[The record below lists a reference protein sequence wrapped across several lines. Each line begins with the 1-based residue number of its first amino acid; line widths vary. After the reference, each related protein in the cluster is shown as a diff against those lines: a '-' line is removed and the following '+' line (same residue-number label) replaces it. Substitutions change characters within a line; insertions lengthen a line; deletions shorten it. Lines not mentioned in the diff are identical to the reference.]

1 MWHTTPVPHPA
12 SPRPLA
18 LLFSIVYPKSGA
30 MLLAWLLHSVS
41 AYVWVGWGSSKHG
54 MGRIGDRGDQPLQCT
69 KTLCIILQ
77 PFGEALSCSSW
88 LPLSSPDGF
97 LYCGIADPASICTHW
112 FPPGSSSFERRAQK
126 TGEDSLLSKGSHSV
140 FLFGVRE
147 VWITGC
153 DLFPLF
159 QASEKFSS
167 SN

>member
-18 LLFSIVYPKSGA
+18 LLFSIVYPKSGV

-41 AYVWVGWGSSKHG
+41 AYVWVGWEVVSMEWGELEIEETNHSSAL
-54 MGRIGDRGDQPLQCT
+54 R
-69 KTLCIILQ
+69 
-77 PFGEALSCSSW
+77 PFALSCSPFVNHC
-88 LPLSSPDGF
+88 LVPPDCLCLLLMF
-97 LYCGIADPASICTHW
+97 FFYCGIADPASICTHW
-112 FPPGSSSFERRAQK
+112 FPPASSSFERRAQK
-126 TGEDSLLSKGSHSV
+126 TGEDRLLSKGSHLL

-147 VWITGC
+147 VWITGYN
-153 DLFPLF
+153 LFPLF